1 MTEMHTEENR
11 ILSREGSIG
20 IDERILVRKDSY
32 NTSHTSEHFHDF
44 LEIVYIVNG
53 TATHIVNGQKY
64 RAHIGDLYLLD
75 FSDKHHFVDK
85 DDDFMII
92 TCAFTPDAVDDSL
105 VESHNAH
112 DVLQFLLFHPFA
124 DNENP
129 FYFYINILKDGD
141 DIIKLL
147 EDMTDEYVRKKAG
160 YQAVLKGYLLV
171 LLSKVFRLA
180 IEKGIKKTG
189 AYQKEIVDTAIEYL
203 KVNYLNPLSIDEV
216 AKKVLLSPSY
226 FSAVFKNYT
235 GTSITDYIQR
245 LRITR
250 ACYLLTT
257 TSKTVDEVMGE
268 VGYSDSKFF
277 YKIFKRYTSLT
288 PGMYKKKHTK

>member
-1 MTEMHTEENR
+1 MTKGLEENR
-11 ILSREGSIG
+11 VLSREGSIG

-32 NTSHTSEHFHDF
+32 NTSHVDEHFHDF
-44 LEIVYIVNG
+44 LEIVYIVKG
-53 TATHIVNGQKY
+53 TATHLVNGQRY

-75 FSDKHHFVDK
+75 FTDKHHFVDK
-85 DDDFMII
+85 DDEFTII

-112 DVLQFLLFHPFA
+112 DVLQFLLFHPFI
-124 DNENP
+124 DNETP

-141 DIIKLL
+141 DIIKVL
-147 EDMTDEYVRKKAG
+147 EDMNAEYVNKKAG
-160 YQAVLKGYLLV
+160 YQAILKGYLLI
-171 LLSKVFRLA
+171 LLSKIFRLA

-189 AYQKEIVDTAIEYL
+189 TCQKEMIDTAIEYL
-203 KVNYLNPLSIDEV
+203 KNNYLKPLTVDEV
-216 AKKVLLSPSY
+216 AKKALLSPSY
-226 FSAVFKNYT
+226 FSAVFRSHT

-245 LRITR
+245 LRIAH

-257 TSKTVDEVMGE
+257 TTKSIDDIMGE